1 MYTKISWV
9 AQGENRY
16 KIRE

>member
-1 MYTKISWV
+1 V